1 MAWLITF
8 QCVLYCFI
16 VLTHSHV
23 HILVFRSVET
33 LRNDLFKLIWWRHCW
48 KFDLGLNH
56 MTWHVCFIEIGS
68 LKLRTFNIQYNLHI
82 IGPMGYVLGQFGVIK
97 CHQGHT
103 LQLCMQWPGLCSN
116 CLRFDPILSLRSL
129 FRRPGHWLLSIHL
142 SFILVNSL
150 NFVHKVIDS
159 WSLMFSKLCM
169 TVWKGQSSESFSNC
183 SLDRLNHV

>member
-1 MAWLITF
+1 M
-8 QCVLYCFI
+8 
-16 VLTHSHV
+16 
-23 HILVFRSVET
+23 ET
-33 LRNDLFKLIWWRHCW
+33 LLKY
-48 KFDLGLNH
+48 DLGLNH

-68 LKLRTFNIQYNLHI
+68 LKLQTFNIQYNLHI
-82 IGPMGYVLGQFGVIK
+82 IGPMGYVLGQLGVIK
-97 CHQGHT
+97 CQKGHT

-159 WSLMFSKLCM
+159 WSLMFSKLM
-169 TVWKGQSSESFSNC
+169 HDSLERSIKRIIQQLFTWQVESC
-183 SLDRLNHV
+183 LMPKTRMDYWYY